1 MNHFT
6 PFLLPFGLLYGTVTA
21 FRNLLFDIKVLPSKR
36 FSVPVISVG
45 NLTTGGTGKTPHVEY
60 LIRLLKDN
68 YQIAT
73 VSRGYKRK
81 TSGFVIGDSNSDYRQ
96 LGDEPA
102 QFIKKF
108 PDITVSVDESRV
120 RGIKSIIALKPQTNV
135 FLLDDAYQ
143 HRYVSAGLKILLTD
157 YRNLYTRNYPLP
169 AGNLREFRCGSNRAD
184 IIIVTK
190 TDKVL
195 PSMLRQHLIEEIK
208 PKSHQKL
215 YFSYITYGKPTPL
228 TEAAKNATID
238 KFTNI
243 LLIAGIANPYPLE
256 EHIKKTTDKLE
267 TILFPDHYQYK
278 TNDLLAIQNRF
289 HDIFSKKKVIITTE
303 KDAMR
308 LSDPVL
314 KEYIDKLPVFY
325 IPIEIAFH
333 HEDKENFDN
342 DILNYISRTLK

>member
-6 PFLLPFGLLYGTVTA
+6 PFLLPLGLLYGTVTA
-21 FRNLLFDIKVLPSKR
+21 IRNLLFDIKILPSKK

-278 TNDLLAIQNRF
+278 TSDLLAIQNRF

-333 HEDKENFDN
+333 HDDKENFDN

>member
-21 FRNLLFDIKVLPSKR
+21 IRNLLFDIKILPSKK

-120 RGIKSIIALKPQTNV
+120 RGIKSVIALKPQTNV

-278 TNDLLAIQNRF
+278 TSDLLAIQNRF

-333 HEDKENFDN
+333 HDDKENFDN

>member
-6 PFLLPFGLLYGTVTA
+6 PFLLPLGLLYGTATA
-21 FRNLLFDIKVLPSKR
+21 IRNLLFDTKILPSKK
-36 FSVPVISVG
+36 FNVPVISVG

-60 LIRLLKDN
+60 LIRLLKKDYN
-68 YQIAT
+68 IAT

-81 TSGFVIGDSNSDYRQ
+81 TSGFVLGDSNSDYRQ

-102 QFIKKF
+102 QFIRKF
-108 PDITVSVDESRV
+108 PDITVAVDESRV
-120 RGIKSIIALKPQTNV
+120 RGIKSILKIKPKTNL

-143 HRYVSAGLKILLTD
+143 HRYVSAGLKILLSD

-195 PSMLRQHLIEEIK
+195 PSMLRQHLVEEIK
-208 PKSHQKL
+208 PKRHQRL
-215 YFSYITYGKPTPL
+215 YFSYISYGQLTPL
-228 TEAAKNATID
+228 TDAAKNTAID
-238 KFTNI
+238 KSTNI

-256 EHIKKTTDKLE
+256 EHIRKTTDKLE
-267 TILFPDHYQYK
+267 TILFPDHYQYRLS
-278 TNDLLAIQNRF
+278 DIHSIQNRF
-289 HDIFSKKKVIITTE
+289 NDIFSKKKIIVTTE

-308 LSDPVL
+308 LSDPTL
-314 KEYIDKLPVFY
+314 KDLLNKLPVFY

-333 HEDKENFDN
+333 NSDKEKFDE
-342 DILNYISRTLK
+342 DIRDYINRSIK

>member
-21 FRNLLFDIKVLPSKR
+21 IRNLLFDIKILPSKK

-157 YRNLYTRNYPLP
+157 YRNLYTRNCPLP
-169 AGNLREFRCGSNRAD
+169 AGNLREFRCGSSRAD

-278 TNDLLAIQNRF
+278 TSDLLAIQNRF